1 MKLINASV
9 KINGFIEGTPSAFQA
24 DMSEGLKKHG
34 LLDE

>member
-9 KINGFIEGTPSAFQA
+9 KINGFIEGTLGAFQA

>member
-9 KINGFIEGTPSAFQA
+9 KINGFIEGTPSAFQV
-24 DMSEGLKKHG
+24 DMREGLKKHG

>member
-1 MKLINASV
+1 MKLINVSV
-9 KINGFIEGTPSAFQA
+9 KINGFIEGTPSTFQA

>member
-9 KINGFIEGTPSAFQA
+9 KINGFIEGTPGVFQV

-34 LLDE
+34 LSVE